1 MVIILFMAH
10 LWSFMFYFKHECP
23 RMVMNNILMAHLW
36 SFMFYYYKHECP
48 RMVMNI
54 IYNGPFMLTHGYKN
68 NRPLWMVA
76 GSSLDDVCFS
86 DLRNT

>member
-1 MVIILFMAH
+1 MVMILFMAR
-10 LWSFMFYFKHECP
+10 LWSFMFYYKHECP
-23 RMVMNNILMAHLW
+23 RMVMNNIFNG
-36 SFMFYYYKHECP
+36 SFMVTY
-48 RMVMNI
+48 
-54 IYNGPFMLTHGYKN
+54 GYKN

>member
-1 MVIILFMAH
+1 MVMNIIFMAH
-10 LWSFMFYFKHECP
+10 LWSFMFYFKRECP
-23 RMVMNNILMAHLW
+23 RMVMNTI
-36 SFMFYYYKHECP
+36 F
-48 RMVMNI
+48 
-54 IYNGPFMLTHGYKN
+54 NGPFRYKN